1 MAFSVLVTDPALAD
15 MHEAA
20 DFIWVESPG
29 SERRWLANCWRAIET
44 LEELPLRHALIPEA
58 DILGLPYRSLPL
70 HTHRLIY
77 RVDEQQFV
85 VYLVRVYHGARRPL
99 TLADV

>member
-1 MAFSVLVTDPALAD
+1 MAFNVVVTDPAFAD
-15 MHEAA
+15 MEKAA

-29 SERRWLANCWRAIET
+29 SARRWLSDYWRAIDT
-44 LEELPLRHALIPEA
+44 LEVLPLRHALIPEA

-77 RVDEQQFV
+77 RVDEHRSV
-85 VYLVRVYHGARRPL
+85 VYVVRVYHGARRPL
-99 TLADV
+99 TLEDV